1 MHQLLDSDL
10 CKANQRL
17 LLYDNYDHGFNGN
30 MTKTLTTN
38 LRSGWTTGTCATAAV
53 NAAYTALVV
62 GEFPLRVSVVTP
74 SGTEADLEVAFADQ
88 GDGWANAGI
97 IKDAGDDP
105 DVTHGAMICATLRRG
120 AVESGIQFL
129 RGEGVGLITKLGL
142 PVAVGEPAINPVPR
156 DMMAKAVYELATA
169 LAGPRDVTIE
179 ISVPNGAE
187 IALKT
192 WNPRLGI
199 EGGISI
205 LGTTG
210 IVRPFSCSAWIASI
224 HRGVD
229 VARAN
234 NLPHVVGSTG
244 STSEK
249 AAIARYDLP
258 AIALMDMGD
267 FVGGLLKYLRRHPVP
282 NLTIS
287 GGVAKMVKLGQGA
300 IDLHSARSKVDFSS
314 LAGFAVGCGFVHNA
328 VLNANSVLEVMQQGN
343 TDMQVDLA
351 NVVAAQARK
360 TVLDVIRGAPV
371 NIEILVVAR
380 DGRVL
385 GQAGTL
391 Q

>member
-1 MHQLLDSDL
+1 
-10 CKANQRL
+10 
-17 LLYDNYDHGFNGN
+17 

-53 NAAYTALVV
+53 NAAYTALVS

-74 SGTEADLEVAFADQ
+74 NGTEADLEVAFTDQ
-88 GDGWANAGI
+88 GNGWASAGI
-97 IKDAGDDP
+97 VKDAGDDP
-105 DVTHGAMICATLRRG
+105 DVTHGAMICATVRKG
-120 AVESGIQFL
+120 KAKSGVQFL
-129 RGEGVGLITKLGL
+129 RGEGVGLITKPGL
-142 PVAVGEPAINPVPR
+142 PISVGEPAINPIPR
-156 DMMAKAVYELATA
+156 DMMAKVVDELATA
-169 LAGPRDVTIE
+169 LVGPRDVTIE
-179 ISVPNGAE
+179 VSVPNGAE

-199 EGGISI
+199 AGGISI

-234 NLPHVVGSTG
+234 NLAHVVGSTG

-249 AAIARYDLP
+249 AVIARYDLP
-258 AIALMDMGD
+258 DIALMDMGD
-267 FVGGLLKYLRRHPVP
+267 FVGGMLKYIRRHPVP
-282 NLTIS
+282 NLTIA

-314 LAGFAVGCGFVHNA
+314 LAKLAVSFGFTHNA
-328 VLNANSVLEVMQQGN
+328 VLNANSVLEVVQQGN
-343 TDMQVDLA
+343 PIMQLDLA
-351 NVVAAQARK
+351 NAIAANARK
-360 TVLDVIRGAPV
+360 IVIDVIRGAPV
-371 NIEILVVAR
+371 NIEILVIAR
-380 DGRVL
+380 DGQVL

-391 Q
+391 K

>member
-1 MHQLLDSDL
+1 
-10 CKANQRL
+10 
-17 LLYDNYDHGFNGN
+17 

-53 NAAYTALVV
+53 NAAYTALVS

-74 SGTEADLEVAFADQ
+74 NGAEADLKVAFTKQ
-88 GDGWANAGI
+88 GEGWAKAGI

-105 DVTHGAMICATLRRG
+105 DVTLGAMICATVRRG
-120 AVESGIQFL
+120 AAQSKVQFI

-142 PVAVGEPAINPVPR
+142 PIAVGEPAINPVPR
-156 DMMAKAVYELATA
+156 HMMAKAVSELADA

-179 ISVPNGAE
+179 ISVPNGNE

-210 IVRPFSCSAWIASI
+210 IVRPCSCSAWIASI

-234 NLPHVVGSTG
+234 NLAHIVGSTG

-249 AAIARYDLP
+249 AVINRYELP
-258 AIALMDMGD
+258 DIALMDMGD
-267 FVGGLLKYLRRHPVP
+267 FVGGMLKYIRRHPVP

-300 IDLHSARSKVDFSS
+300 IDLHSARSKVDFLN
-314 LAGFAVGCGFVHNA
+314 LAKLAVDHGFEYND
-328 VLNANSVLEVMQQGN
+328 VLNANTVLEVMQQGN
-343 TDMQVDLA
+343 SAMQVNLA
-351 NVVAAQARK
+351 NSVAGMALK
-360 TVLDVIRGAPV
+360 TVLGVLRGAPV
-371 NIEILVVAR
+371 NVEILAVAR
-380 DGRVL
+380 EGQVL

-391 Q
+391 K